1 MALWRERLFTF
12 MTLNATRA
20 TIFFKIPTERVVE
33 LGTQLEI

>member
-1 MALWRERLFTF
+1 

-20 TIFFKIPTERVVE
+20 TIFFKIPTDRVVE